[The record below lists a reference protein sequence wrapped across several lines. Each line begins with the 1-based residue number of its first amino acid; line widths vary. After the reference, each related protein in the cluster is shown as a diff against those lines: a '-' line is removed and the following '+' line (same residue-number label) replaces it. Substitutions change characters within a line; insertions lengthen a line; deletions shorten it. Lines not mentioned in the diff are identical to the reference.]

1 MTSVRVSAVA
11 FLVFVL
17 SGQLLVAESPF
28 RYREYTLESSV
39 ASVLKISGQRESE
52 TKTLHQR
59 PASIQELEWRAPY
72 ARAGAGPAD
81 PVRDVVFSFYDDQ
94 LYQVV
99 VTYSR
104 DRMDGLTNDD
114 LIQTLSAAYGTPL
127 LQNSRPP
134 LSANPADVAE
144 DITVLAQW
152 EDPVSLLTLTR
163 NTYSPQFQL
172 VLSSKTLTPRARAA
186 IKEALRLNTQEAPQ
200 RELDQRNK
208 AIADTLEASEKAR
221 VVNKAAFRP

>member
-1 MTSVRVSAVA
+1 MTNVRVSAVA
-11 FLVFVL
+11 FLAFVL

-28 RYREYTLESSV
+28 RYREYALESSV
-39 ASVLKISGQRESE
+39 AAVLKISGQRESE

-72 ARAGAGPAD
+72 VRAGAGPAD

-114 LIQTLSAAYGTPL
+114 LIQSLSAAYGAPL
-127 LQNSRPP
+127 KSR
-134 LSANPADVAE
+134 A
-144 DITVLAQW
+144 
-152 EDPVSLLTLTR
+152 
-163 NTYSPQFQL
+163 
-172 VLSSKTLTPRARAA
+172 
-186 IKEALRLNTQEAPQ
+186 
-200 RELDQRNK
+200 
-208 AIADTLEASEKAR
+208 
-221 VVNKAAFRP
+221 